1 MNLAY
6 AINVEVPLTDTM
18 LLMQAYRM
26 KDTDSIFIFSR
37 ISEDEKWE
45 FGHVVTKPWDMD
57 DATAFG
63 YVEAFLKGSLTHQ
76 EYNRIFMR

>member
-1 MNLAY
+1 MNIAY

-37 ISEDEKWE
+37 ISEDDKWE
-45 FGHVVTKPWDMD
+45 FGHAVRKPEDMD
-57 DATAFG
+57 DVTAFG
-63 YVEAFLKGSLTHQ
+63 YVEAFLKGSITH
-76 EYNRIFMR
+76 EDYNRIFMR